1 MCALIAYEKALT
13 EFERYHEQWPPISWK
28 VARRLRLF
36 VITSTVTFRD
46 VSLKLSAL
54 YLYAAVIFIVSEVLV
69 IHLRGWSVIHNSYCG
84 NNKSQGTQPC
94 KRI

>member
-13 EFERYHEQWPPISWK
+13 EFERYHEKWPPISWK

-46 VSLKLSAL
+46 ISQTERFVSVCRRHLYRERGFSDPSARVKYNPQQL
-54 YLYAAVIFIVSEVLV
+54 
-69 IHLRGWSVIHNSYCG
+69 LR
-84 NNKSQGTQPC
+84 
-94 KRI
+94 